1 MSKTA
6 EFKPAEVKAACDK
19 ALAGVLDGLDR
30 EHYPASLYA
39 LLRKVLFPEESSL
52 RATALL
58 TAVVSSYRGR
68 PQVEGYI
75 MAAQEMLLR
84 GWLLQS
90 VFAGVKLESGNDGLA
105 RKISTEHPEALV
117 LLAADTLFTLPFEI
131 LSSCGGDKAVEV
143 AGSFSEKFGPNGLLR
158 SLDQAGETL
167 DDFLAEN
174 PLVALAAAA
183 AHDIPDGYAF
193 AVLARYCWLREA
205 RDWFGREQPVRCG
218 LAGALD
224 RRDCLGLDANSPPGS
239 IYMALYR
246 HLGK

>member
-1 MSKTA
+1 MGKA
-6 EFKPAEVKAACDK
+6 GEFNPAKVKAACDK
-19 ALAGVLDGLDR
+19 ALADLLDGLDR

-39 LLRKVLFPEESSL
+39 LLRKVLFPGEGAL

-58 TAVVSSYRGR
+58 TAVVSSYRGI

-90 VFAGVKLESGNDGLA
+90 VFVSVKLESGNDGLA
-105 RKISTEHPEALV
+105 RKISAEHSEALV

-131 LSSCGGDKAVEV
+131 LASRGGDKAVEV
-143 AGSFSEKFGPNGLLR
+143 AGRFSDNFGPDGLLQN
-158 SLDQAGETL
+158 LDRTGETL
-167 DDFLAEN
+167 EAFLNEN
-174 PLVALAAAA
+174 PLPALAAAA
-183 AHDIPDGYAF
+183 IPDLPDEYAF
-193 AVLARYCWLREA
+193 GVLARYCWLREA